1 MQLFILLIIIY
12 ISFIS
17 LGLPDSLLG
26 SAWPVMYKDLSVVV
40 SYAGIIAMI
49 IAAGTVIS
57 SFLST
62 RFIKRYGTGMVTII
76 SVAMTALA
84 LIGFGLSHSFI
95 FLLLFAIP
103 LGLGAG
109 SVDAALNNFVAL
121 HYEAKHMNWLHCF
134 WGVGATVGPVI
145 MSYWLVQN
153 NNWNMGYI
161 TIGIIQS
168 ILVIALLT
176 SLPIWKKAV
185 TDKNKKQENDSNSNE
200 TNDIQT
206 LSLHEILKIPK
217 SKTVLLAFF
226 SYCALELTTGLW
238 ASSYAVNNY
247 GVLSEVAAVWTS
259 VYYLGI
265 TLGRFVS
272 GFVSIKFSNKQLI
285 RIGLSSIFLG
295 ILLFILP
302 LPLWKIPSGLTL
314 IGVGCAPIYPS
325 MLHQTPKVFGNE
337 LSQAM
342 MGVQMAFAYIGSTF
356 MPPFFGLIAGYIGI
370 SLFPFFIL
378 ILAFIM
384 LVSIE
389 IVNSKIAANQ

>member
-1 MQLFILLIIIY
+1 MFTLLIIIY

-26 SAWPVMYKDLSVVV
+26 SAWPVIYKDLSVAV
-40 SYAGIIAMI
+40 SYAGILSMI
-49 IAAGTVIS
+49 IAGGTVIS

-62 RFIKRYGTGMVTII
+62 WLIKKYGTGMVTLI

-84 LIGFGLSHSFI
+84 LIGFGSSHSFI

-134 WGVGATVGPVI
+134 WGIGATTGPAI
-145 MSYWLVQN
+145 MSFWLAQN

-161 TIGIIQS
+161 TIGVIQG
-168 ILVIALLT
+168 ILVIALLI
-176 SLPIWKKAV
+176 SLPLWKKAV
-185 TDKNKKQENDSNSNE
+185 TDKNKKQDNNSNINE

-206 LSLHEILKIPK
+206 LSLPEIFKIPK
-217 SKTVLLAFF
+217 SKIVLLAFF
-226 SYCALELTTGLW
+226 CYCGVELTTGLW
-238 ASSYAVNNY
+238 ASSYAVNNF
-247 GVLSEVAAVWTS
+247 GVLSKVAAAWTS

-272 GFVSIKFSNKQLI
+272 GFVTIKFSNKQLI
-285 RIGLSSIFLG
+285 RIGLSSIFAG
-295 ILLFILP
+295 TLLFILP
-302 LPLWKIPSGLTL
+302 LPIWKIPSGLSL
-314 IGVGCAPIYPS
+314 IGIGCAPIYPS
-325 MLHQTPKVFGNE
+325 MLHQTPRVFGNK

-356 MPPFFGLIAGYIGI
+356 MPPFFGLIAEYIGI
-370 SLFPFFIL
+370 SLFPIFLL

-384 LVSIE
+384 LVSTE
-389 IVNSKIAANQ
+389 IVNN

>member
-1 MQLFILLIIIY
+1 MQLFTLLIIIY

-26 SAWPVMYKDLSVVV
+26 SAWPVMYRDLSVAV
-40 SYAGIIAMI
+40 SFAGIISMI
-49 IAAGTVIS
+49 ASAGTVIS

-62 RFIKRYGTGMVTII
+62 RFIKRYGTGLVTTV
-76 SVAMTALA
+76 SVAMTAIA

-134 WGVGATVGPVI
+134 WGVGATAGPAI
-145 MSYWLVQN
+145 MSLWLTQN

-161 TIGIIQS
+161 TIGVIQS
-168 ILVIALLT
+168 ILVIALVL
-176 SLPIWKKAV
+176 SLPLWNKAV
-185 TDKNKKQENDSNSNE
+185 TKKNKERNLSSGVGD
-200 TNDIQT
+200 TDVIHT
-206 LSLHEILKIPK
+206 LSLREIIKIPK
-217 SKTVLLAFF
+217 SKVVLLAFF
-226 SYCALELTTGLW
+226 SYCSLELTAGLW
-238 ASSYAVNNY
+238 GSSYAVNNF

-295 ILLFILP
+295 AFLFILP
-302 LPLWKIPSGLTL
+302 LPLWKIPFGLSL
-314 IGVGCAPIYPS
+314 IGMGCAPIYPS
-325 MLHQTPKVFGNE
+325 MLHQTPRIFGNE

-356 MPPFFGLIAGYIGI
+356 MPPFFGLIAGHIGI
-370 SLFPFFIL
+370 SLFPIFLL
-378 ILAFIM
+378 IMAFIM
-384 LVSIE
+384 LVSTE
-389 IVNSKIAANQ
+389 IVNSRINAN